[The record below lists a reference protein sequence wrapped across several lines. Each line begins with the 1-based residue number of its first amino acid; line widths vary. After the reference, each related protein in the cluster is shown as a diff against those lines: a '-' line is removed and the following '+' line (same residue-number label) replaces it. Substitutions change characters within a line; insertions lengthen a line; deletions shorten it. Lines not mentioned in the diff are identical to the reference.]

1 MENFFIN
8 EWYDWRAQKPSSRLN
23 TINKLLAKLGL
34 YSRLQY
40 PRHTGVMTNIEQRIN
55 LYHLVSQVL
64 AYNVPGAIVELGCND
79 GQSSTV
85 IQKIIQHFD
94 PSREFHVY
102 DSFEGLP
109 PLHEKDAGTERFAEG
124 QMKTTRETLLS
135 NFKTLGLPPPVVHPG
150 WFDKTLPTELPEAIS
165 FAYLDGD
172 FYESILVSLRY
183 TYPRLSKG
191 AICLIDDYSDPSVFP
206 TAWNMLPGVKRA
218 CDEFLADKP
227 EKMSLI
233 YSDNMSHGFFRK
245 L

>member
-1 MENFFIN
+1 MENFFLTQ
-8 EWYDWRAQKPSSRLN
+8 WYDWRVLEPSPKLVL
-23 TINKLLAKLGL
+23 INKILGKLGL

-40 PRHTGVMTNIEQRIN
+40 PRSTGLMTNIEQRLN

-64 AYNVPGAIVELGCND
+64 AYNVPGALVELGCHN

-109 PLHEKDAGTERFAEG
+109 ALHEKDAGTTNFDVG
-124 QMKTTRETLLS
+124 QLKTTRDALLA
-135 NFKTLGLPPPVVHPG
+135 NFKKVGLPPPTIHEG
-150 WFDKTLPTELPEAIS
+150 WFDKTLPTQLPPSIS

-172 FYESILVSLRY
+172 FYESILISLQY

-191 AICLIDDYSDPSVFP
+191 AICLIDDYADPAVYP
-206 TAWNMLPGVKRA
+206 AGWNLLPGVKRA

-227 EKMSLI
+227 EKVSYI
-233 YSDNMSHGFFRK
+233 YSADMSHGFFRK